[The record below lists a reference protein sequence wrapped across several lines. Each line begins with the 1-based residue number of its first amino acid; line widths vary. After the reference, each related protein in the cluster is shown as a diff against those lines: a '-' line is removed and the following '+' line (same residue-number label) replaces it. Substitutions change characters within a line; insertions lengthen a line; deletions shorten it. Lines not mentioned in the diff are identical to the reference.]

1 MAVLCKNCSGKLI
14 FNPASQLLECKACGG
29 SFRPEDIR
37 DINTEAHSK
46 YYDTRVYVCGHCGA
60 EVITNDTEASTLSA
74 EDINYSRKLDQVL
87 DTEKQDLMFE
97 YGNDPYE
104 GKKHSIPEQL
114 LKNGEEL

>member
-1 MAVLCKNCSGKLI
+1 MYGIPMPIVIVFAIFFWSLVSAGISLFITSLILKKYINAEETHCSI
-14 FNPASQLLECKACGG
+14 YE
-29 SFRPEDIR
+29 
-37 DINTEAHSK
+37 
-46 YYDTRVYVCGHCGA
+46 Y
-60 EVITNDTEASTLSA
+60 SA